1 MIINKIKSILFIL
14 VMLILQTSLN
24 ACDAV
29 ISTEGEKMSKDVV
42 ILSKI
47 INFPVQPE
55 EAWWQEVEMGS
66 SGRLEIG
73 PKDRVFVA
81 VMKFKKNDMDSIVKR
96 SKIASDDT
104 VRLDKSIVFTW
115 YPNEL
120 KKLMKPLPDGSS
132 YIKGAVFEPTLFIM
146 NSSYT
151 SGYML
156 KISEDKIFL
165 SLGTM

>member
-1 MIINKIKSILFIL
+1 MIINKIKSVLFIL
-14 VMLILQTSLN
+14 VILILQTSLN

-29 ISTEGEKMSKDVV
+29 KSTEGKKMSKDLA

-47 INFPVQPE
+47 ISIPVPPE

-66 SGRLEIG
+66 PGRLEIG
-73 PKDRVFVA
+73 PKDRAFVA
-81 VMKFKKNDMDSIVKR
+81 VLKLKKNDMESIIKR
-96 SKIASDDT
+96 SNIASDDT
-104 VRLDKSIVFTW
+104 VRLDKSMVFSW
-115 YPNEL
+115 YPDEL

-132 YIKGAVFEPTLFIM
+132 CIKGAIFEPTLFIT

-151 SGYML
+151 RGYML